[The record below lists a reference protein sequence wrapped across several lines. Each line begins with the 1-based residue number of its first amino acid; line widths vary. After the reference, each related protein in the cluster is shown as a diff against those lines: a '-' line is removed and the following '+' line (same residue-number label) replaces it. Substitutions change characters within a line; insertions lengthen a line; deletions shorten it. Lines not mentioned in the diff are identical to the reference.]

1 MKTPR
6 FLLPAATAGVLAL
19 TLTACGGGGGG
30 GTTGGGSDAEANL
43 EGRGPITYVQGKD
56 NSNVV
61 RPLLDKWNAAHPD
74 EQVTFEEQTDQ
85 ADQQHDD
92 LVQNFQAKN
101 ENYDVVSVDVVWTAE
116 FAARGWLQP
125 LEGDMA
131 IETDGMLEPTIE
143 AGTYQDK
150 LYTAPVS
157 SDGGILYYRKD
168 LVPEAPKTWDEMMDM
183 CSIAKEN
190 NIGCYSGQFKQYEGL
205 TVNASE
211 AINSAGGSVLGDDG
225 KPNLTTPEAEEG
237 LNNLVDAFKNGN
249 IPAEAITYQEEESR
263 RAFQEGKLLFLRNWP
278 YVYNLATTEG
288 SSQVKDVLGMAALPG
303 KDGPGASSLG
313 GHNAAISV
321 YSKNKA
327 TARDFVKFLIE
338 EEQQKFFATQGSL
351 APVLG
356 DLYEDQELVAKLPY
370 LPVLKTSIEN
380 AVPRPVTPFYP
391 AVTQAIQEN
400 SYAALKGEKSA
411 EQALAD
417 MQKSIESAGAG
428 S

>member
-1 MKTPR
+1 
-6 FLLPAATAGVLAL
+6 
-19 TLTACGGGGGG
+19 
-30 GTTGGGSDAEANL
+30 
-43 EGRGPITYVQGKD
+43 
-56 NSNVV
+56 
-61 RPLLDKWNAAHPD
+61 
-74 EQVTFEEQTDQ
+74 
-85 ADQQHDD
+85 
-92 LVQNFQAKN
+92 
-101 ENYDVVSVDVVWTAE
+101 
-116 FAARGWLQP
+116 
-125 LEGDMA
+125 
-131 IETDGMLEPTIE
+131 MLEPTID
-143 AGTYQDK
+143 AGSYQNK

-168 LVPEAPKTWDEMMDM
+168 LVPTPPKTWDEMMDM
-183 CSIAKEN
+183 CSIAKAN

-211 AINSAGGSVLGDDG
+211 AINSAGGSVLDDAG
-225 KPNLTTPEAEEG
+225 KPSLTTSEAEEG
-237 LNNLVDAFKNGN
+237 LNTLVEAFANGN

-263 RAFQEGKLLFLRNWP
+263 RAFQSGQLLFHRNWP

-288 SSQVKDVLGMAALPG
+288 SSVVKDVLGMTALPG

-351 APVLG
+351 APVIG
-356 DLYEDQELVAKLPY
+356 SLYEDQELVAKLPY

-411 EQALAD
+411 KQALED

>member
-19 TLTACGGGGGG
+19 ALTACGGGGGG

-74 EQVTFEEQTDQ
+74 EQVTFKEQTDQ

-125 LEGDMA
+125 LEGAMA
-131 IETDGMLEPTIE
+131 VKTDGMLEPTIE
-143 AGTYQDK
+143 AGSYQDK

-168 LVPEAPKTWDEMMDM
+168 LVPEAPKTWAEMMDM

-190 NIGCYSGQFKQYEGL
+190 NIGCYAGQFKQYEGL

-237 LNNLVDAFKNGN
+237 LNNLIDAFKNGN

-327 TARDFVKFLIE
+327 TALDFVNFLIE